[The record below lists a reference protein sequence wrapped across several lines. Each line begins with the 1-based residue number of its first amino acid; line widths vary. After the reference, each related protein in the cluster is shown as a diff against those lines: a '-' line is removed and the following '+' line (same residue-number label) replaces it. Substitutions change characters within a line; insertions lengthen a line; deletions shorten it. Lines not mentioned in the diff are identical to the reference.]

1 MILQITENELCQEHR
16 NHKKTVSGSP
26 RKFNEGYFYLRS
38 FQIYSRTSEGYLR
51 IFQFS
56 RTFQGHDAFSRTFQG
71 PCEPCTLHL
80 MLDIIILCKICFTAM
95 KCKIID
101 NAMCNYCKAYRSE
114 ILKIISCVYAVF
126 LHTFRNPS
134 SGFLKTFPCSWVVIL
149 ECSGRSKSLHLTRHK
164 NGMRSLE

>member
-56 RTFQGHDAFSRTFQG
+56 RTFQG

-101 NAMCNYCKAYRSE
+101 NAMCNYCKAYWSE
-114 ILKIISCVYAVF
+114 ILEIISYCMCCVLTYLSESF
-126 LHTFRNPS
+126 LGLLKNISLFMS
-134 SGFLKTFPCSWVVIL
+134 SNF
-149 ECSGRSKSLHLTRHK
+149 
-164 NGMRSLE
+164 GM